1 MEVMMSKMS
10 TFYRTLKNVNGKGH
24 KEEYKRRSLKPL
36 MEKAMEM
43 KKKREKKRREEKK
56 KWTTL

>member
-1 MEVMMSKMS
+1 MSKMS